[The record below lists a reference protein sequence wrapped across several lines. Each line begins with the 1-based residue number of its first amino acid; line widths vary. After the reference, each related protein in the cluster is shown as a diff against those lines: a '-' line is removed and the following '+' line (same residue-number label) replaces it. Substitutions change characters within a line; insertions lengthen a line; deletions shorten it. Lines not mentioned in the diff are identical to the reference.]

1 MFKSIALIIRQSR
14 FPRNSKVLFWAPMP
28 PPWLRWLDRWQSAGL
43 LDAETAQR
51 IRDYEQSAGEE
62 AAPSSSMRS
71 RRLVWLALALG
82 GLLLGA
88 GVLLFVGA
96 HWDNLSPAARM
107 SLVIL
112 VIAVFHGG
120 GVWASERFAGLAAT
134 LHALGTIACGGGI
147 AMAGQ
152 IFHIEEHWPSG
163 ILLWAVAAW
172 AGVWLLRDWPQVGLA
187 ALLTPA
193 WITSEW
199 QVRGLLTDEE
209 MMRFL
214 LLLAFTYLSAQ
225 RGRYGSMWR
234 TCLARIGTYTALPLA
249 LLLPLG
255 RNVREW
261 HSLAVA
267 ATLLPP
273 LVLAYAF
280 RRQAAWMNVIA
291 AVWVGGYVSLVH
303 ARGTPAIIIWG
314 AFGATLMVAWGV
326 KEGRVERV
334 NLGVAGFACAVLAF
348 YFSSLMDAL
357 GRSMSLMVLGV
368 LFLAGGWKLEKLRRR
383 LTVQARRAEP

>member
-1 MFKSIALIIRQSR
+1 
-14 FPRNSKVLFWAPMP
+14 MP

-51 IRDYEQSAGEE
+51 IRDYEHSAGEE

-71 RRLVWLALALG
+71 RLLVWLALALG

-88 GVLLFVGA
+88 GVLLFVSA
-96 HWDNLSPAARM
+96 HWDDLSPTARM
-107 SLVIL
+107 SLIVL
-112 VIAVFHGG
+112 AVAAFHGG
-120 GVWASERFAGLAAT
+120 GVWASERFGGLATT
-134 LHALGTIACGGGI
+134 LHAVGTIACGGGI

-193 WITSEW
+193 WIVSEW
-199 QVRGLLTDEE
+199 QVRGLFVDEE
-209 MMRFL
+209 MVGFL

-234 TCLARIGTYTALPLA
+234 ICLARIGTYAALPLA
-249 LLLPLG
+249 LLLPLA

-261 HSLAVA
+261 HSPAVVA
-267 ATLLPP
+267 AALLPP

-280 RRQAAWMNVIA
+280 RRQAAWMNAIA
-291 AVWVGGYVSLVH
+291 AVWVGGYVSFAH
-303 ARGTPAIIIWG
+303 ARGTLAVIIWG
-314 AFGATLMVAWGV
+314 ALGATLMVAWGV
-326 KEGRVERV
+326 KEGCVERV

-357 GRSMSLMVLGV
+357 GRSVSLMVLGV
-368 LFLAGGWKLEKLRRR
+368 LFLAGGWLLEKLRRH
-383 LTVQARRAEP
+383 LTAQARRAEP